1 MLREEDIEFRRVYP
15 QTRSEERPSG
25 MQPVGLYP
33 SLVIAKHLPTG
44 LVAECGAERSFLKN
58 KVVTL
63 EMLRAGIAA
72 LEELGLKNISELN
85 DGKGYS

>member
-44 LVAECGAERSFLKN
+44 LVAECGCAKLSFFKN

-72 LEELGLKNISELN
+72 LEEL
-85 DGKGYS
+85 